1 MSDPSSPPPSK
12 METPRPHLIWH
23 NWISLAG
30 VVIAAGSLFAFLLLF
45 ALDLMGRDAG
55 NPYLGILCYVV
66 APGFLF
72 LGAAVTLFGAWH
84 QRRRLARPGVF
95 HSPRFAIDLSRPH
108 D

>member
-1 MSDPSSPPPSK
+1 MSDPPSLPPVETPPPS
-12 METPRPHLIWH
+12 HSIWH

-30 VVIAAGSLFAFLLLF
+30 VVLAAGSLFAFLLLF
-45 ALDLMGRDAG
+45 TLDLTGRSSG

-84 QRRRLARPGVF
+84 QRRRRARVPETS
-95 HSPRFAIDLSRPH
+95 SPRLAIDLSRPH
-108 D
+108 DR